1 MSQQNDSN
9 NQSNQFGHA
18 AGAIMVVLFIVI
30 IMMIAQES
38 AGVSVAALP
47 RPGFKSPTPTVTSTP
62 TETPMPTATFTPA
75 PTEQPT
81 TEPDANA
88 GASYDPALIAEGE
101 SQFIL
106 CAACHGLDGR
116 GVPNLGKDLVESE
129 FVAGLTDQELLD
141 FIKVGRPIWDPANTT
156 GVDMPAKGG
165 NPAMTDDQILAVI
178 AYIRSLGAGAPQDA
192 PAEQPATEIP
202 ATDVPPTEQPAA
214 QPTAAPDA
222 GSSTSYDPALIAEG
236 ESQFILCAACHG
248 MDGHGVPNLGKDLV
262 NSEFVAGLTDQELLD
277 FIKVGRPIWDPANTT
292 GVDMPAKGGNPAM
305 TDDQIL
311 AVIAYI
317 RSLGAGAP
325 QDAPADQP
333 ATEIPA
339 TDVPPTDVP
348 ATDVPPT
355 EQPAAQPTAA
365 PDAGSST
372 SYDPALV
379 AEGESQFI
387 LCAACH
393 GMDGHGVPNL
403 GKDLVNS
410 EFVAGLTDQELLDF
424 IKVGRPIWDPAN
436 TTGVDMP
443 AKGGNPAM
451 TDDQILAVIA
461 YIRTLSAG
469 Q

>member
-129 FVAGLTDQELLD
+129 FVAGLTDQKRSTSSRSAARSG
-141 FIKVGRPIWDPANTT
+141 IPPTRPASICPQR
-156 GVDMPAKGG
+156 GG

-262 NSEFVAGLTDQELLD
+262 NSEFVAGLTDQETLD
-277 FIKVGRPIWDPANTT
+277 SSSRSAVRSGIPPTRPASICLHA
-292 GVDMPAKGGNPAM
+292 
-305 TDDQIL
+305 
-311 AVIAYI
+311 AVI
-317 RSLGAGAP
+317 
-325 QDAPADQP
+325 
-333 ATEIPA
+333 
-339 TDVPPTDVP
+339 
-348 ATDVPPT
+348 
-355 EQPAAQPTAA
+355 
-365 PDAGSST
+365 
-372 SYDPALV
+372 
-379 AEGESQFI
+379 
-387 LCAACH
+387 
-393 GMDGHGVPNL
+393 
-403 GKDLVNS
+403 
-410 EFVAGLTDQELLDF
+410 
-424 IKVGRPIWDPAN
+424 RP
-436 TTGVDMP
+436 
-443 AKGGNPAM
+443 
-451 TDDQILAVIA
+451 
-461 YIRTLSAG
+461 
-469 Q
+469 

>member
-1 MSQQNDSN
+1 
-9 NQSNQFGHA
+9 
-18 AGAIMVVLFIVI
+18 
-30 IMMIAQES
+30 
-38 AGVSVAALP
+38 
-47 RPGFKSPTPTVTSTP
+47 
-62 TETPMPTATFTPA
+62 
-75 PTEQPT
+75 
-81 TEPDANA
+81 
-88 GASYDPALIAEGE
+88 
-101 SQFIL
+101 
-106 CAACHGLDGR
+106 
-116 GVPNLGKDLVESE
+116 
-129 FVAGLTDQELLD
+129 
-141 FIKVGRPIWDPANTT
+141 
-156 GVDMPAKGG
+156 
-165 NPAMTDDQILAVI
+165 
-178 AYIRSLGAGAPQDA
+178 
-192 PAEQPATEIP
+192 
-202 ATDVPPTEQPAA
+202 
-214 QPTAAPDA
+214 
-222 GSSTSYDPALIAEG
+222 
-236 ESQFILCAACHG
+236 
-248 MDGHGVPNLGKDLV
+248 
-262 NSEFVAGLTDQELLD
+262 
-277 FIKVGRPIWDPANTT
+277 
-292 GVDMPAKGGNPAM
+292 
-305 TDDQIL
+305 
-311 AVIAYI
+311 
-317 RSLGAGAP
+317 
-325 QDAPADQP
+325 
-333 ATEIPA
+333 EIPA